1 MFHVQAP
8 LAIKNTLVAPRSRYV
23 ASKTSIQSTV
33 GSFSNLALS
42 RNETK
47 NKQSW
52 CTLVHPVFF
61 PRNDNPW
68 HGPCGSGTRH
78 SLVEQRV
85 AAASFPK
92 SGALQS
98 ARSSWWMVGRKFAR
112 TVGDER
118 WEGKTPTTGFF
129 IKKRVGGVV
138 HHKVL
143 GVVKELKLQKTEGF

>member
-1 MFHVQAP
+1 M
-8 LAIKNTLVAPRSRYV
+8 
-23 ASKTSIQSTV
+23 
-33 GSFSNLALS
+33 
-42 RNETK
+42 
-47 NKQSW
+47 
-52 CTLVHPVFF
+52 
-61 PRNDNPW
+61 
-68 HGPCGSGTRH
+68 
-78 SLVEQRV
+78 

-98 ARSSWWMVGRKFAR
+98 ARSSWWTVGRKFAR